1 MEALLM
7 KLKIVVNGLTT
18 TVDVRDEEAYV
29 MVERDYQLRLE
40 EAENKTM
47 VEKREPQEILNE
59 LYQKERRNE
68 WREEKHRVR
77 PSLPKDSSGAVTN
90 YADAFLATKQN
101 AHAGYNY
108 GRLQRYSCRSAES
121 EAVEAVSEDRVMRIL
136 RENLTPEQM
145 DLVMEVILKDRAP
158 SVYAKEHNVTKSA
171 ITHRLETV
179 RKKLQKIFSDT
190 STFAL

>member
-1 MEALLM
+1 M
-7 KLKIVVNGLTT
+7 KLKIVVNGMTT

-29 MVERDYQLRLE
+29 MVERDYQMRLE
-40 EAENKTM
+40 EAEDKTA
-47 VEKREPQEILNE
+47 VVKREPQEILDE

-77 PSLPKDSSGAVTN
+77 PSLPKDSSGIVTN

-108 GRLQRYSCRSAES
+108 GRLQRYSYRSAES
-121 EAVEAVSEDRVMRIL
+121 EAMEAISEDRVMRIL

-145 DLVMEVILKDRAP
+145 ELVTEVFIKGRRQSD
-158 SVYAKEHNVTKSA
+158 YADEKKVTKSA

-179 RKKLQKIFSDT
+179 RKKLQKIFTDT